1 MMGKILQTNLFPGR
15 ERERWG
21 EKTGDRGEME
31 SGGGDV
37 GSEKI
42 LK

>member
-1 MMGKILQTNLFPGR
+1 M
-15 ERERWG
+15 G
-21 EKTGDRGEME
+21 EKGRGQGEME